1 MGSTEF
7 ARAPVMKQSQTNG
20 LRIAPILLR
29 KKGEKHKRI
38 GTTFM
43 ARKSVARQS
52 SNHRPL
58 TLSPPSPTQV
68 K

>member
-1 MGSTEF
+1 MRTIKDIILFLVLWSMGSTEF

-43 ARKSVARQS
+43 ARKSVA
-52 SNHRPL
+52 
-58 TLSPPSPTQV
+58 
-68 K
+68 